1 MKILLVSHPPL
12 TAELGAAQIALHL
25 AAALRGRGHAAAGW
39 SPEPL
44 PPGVRWWNLWK
55 RQREAMERYAAENG
69 PFDAI
74 DTPAISASAA
84 LARYGPLVVRSVQ
97 PELLYLR
104 QDVRA
109 DLARRFPPSPRSLAH
124 AAFAVPRARAITA
137 GWERARLVL
146 CLGSIELERMRRR
159 YPGWGPRLASYVCAP
174 SPLDRAALGEVRRGR
189 VRRPASGVRFLWIG
203 RWAAHK
209 GIRALARWIE
219 ARSAAAPLDSFTI
232 AGCGPR
238 AEWELGPDWLRTHRV
253 RLIPSFPRSELPG
266 LLATHDAGV
275 FTSTVEGW
283 GLSLNEMLESGLP
296 VFATEAGAVADLRPF
311 FPDSLKPFP
320 PPDRFAPPAVEDL
333 EANGYLSRFNWDAVA
348 RGYEEALWAAG
359 LR

>member
-1 MKILLVSHPPL
+1 MRILLVSHPPL

-25 AAALRGRGHAAAGW
+25 AASLRARGHDAAAW

-55 RQREAMERYAAENG
+55 RQRDAVERYASQNG

-84 LARYGPLVVRSVQ
+84 LARCGPLVVRSVQ

-104 QDVRA
+104 EDVRA
-109 DLARRFPPSPRSLAH
+109 DLAHRFPPSPRALAH
-124 AAFAVPRARAITA
+124 AALAVPRARAIVA
-137 GWERARLVL
+137 GWRRARLIL
-146 CLGSIELERMRRR
+146 CLGSLELEWMRRR
-159 YPGWGPRLASYVCAP
+159 YPDQGARLASYVCAP
-174 SPLDRAALGEVRRGR
+174 SAEDRAMLAEVRRAR
-189 VRRPASGVRFLWIG
+189 VRRPESEGVRFLWIG

-209 GIRALARWIE
+209 GTRTLARWIE
-219 ARSAAAPLDSFTI
+219 ARAKSSPPDSFTI
-232 AGCGPR
+232 AGCGPW
-238 AEWELGPDWLRTHRV
+238 AERDLGPDWLRAHRV
-253 RLIPSFPRSELPG
+253 RLIPSFPRTELPG
-266 LLATHDAGV
+266 LLAAHDAGV
-275 FTSTVEGW
+275 FTSKVEGW

-320 PPDRFAPPAVEDL
+320 PPERFALPPPEDL
-333 EANGYLSRFNWDAVA
+333 TGYLARFHWDTVA